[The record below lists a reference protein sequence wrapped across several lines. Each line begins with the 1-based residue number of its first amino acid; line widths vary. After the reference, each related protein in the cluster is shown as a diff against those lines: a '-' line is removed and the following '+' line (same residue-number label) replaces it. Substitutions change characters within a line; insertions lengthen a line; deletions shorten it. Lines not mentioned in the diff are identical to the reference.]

1 MVRSLFILVC
11 HCAFFLFILDKEVSA
26 QEITL
31 SAQIQI
37 APVNRDDLKESHA
50 ILIGN
55 SEYFASEDI
64 ISLPSAD
71 ADIEAIE
78 KLLVERIGYSQD
90 QIHKISGAEF
100 TTRSSLR
107 AEIFRLDETIP
118 RDASVLIYYVG
129 HGFTFEGVQGN
140 FIVPTSFNSRI
151 NAQTTRGA
159 VRLAIEQLVK
169 LETIVSV
176 LSNQGSRDIVLF
188 YNACRND
195 AFDRSSP
202 FSEDSI
208 LQGLGDD
215 YGEIVPSK
223 DFLGIHAFY
232 AAERG
237 GRAIARV
244 DVRNVNESPLTLF
257 GRTLVDILSKTPS
270 ISFDA
275 LKRELNNNTADLLA
289 ATAIRPDQKP
299 RPNYYFN
306 ATQLQRLPDDG
317 FCLAQALLEDGSSA
331 CTNQSGV
338 PFGSE
343 RTAPPSFCTS
353 SFQQWVELTKSEEL
367 VLNYAAHFSSC
378 PGAQGLANSWLAEM
392 RSRWTATNSNTN
404 RCEAIQGFLASYP
417 DTNYTPQANEILESD
432 ACKKPE
438 PEAIFDAVKDQT
450 IAVLKNS
457 PSDEIRQALSRLEA
471 STDARAAYNPMAALL
486 QHSLRLQGCSVS
498 RSGSLSPSTADGH
511 FGPGSASGIER
522 YNSAPSRLDECSVAK
537 PLDRIGSRAQARDIE
552 YFATIWMPDALHNL
566 ETISACVRASSA
578 PVCGCNSDK
587 TFEAIDGICV
597 KKTCPSGQRLS
608 ARTGDCYTPLS
619 CTKSNEV
626 ASGGRCVCRAGY
638 KRNTSGACYEPA
650 NPSPSP
656 TKNCFKVN
664 GSVICD

>member
-1 MVRSLFILVC
+1 M
-11 HCAFFLFILDKEVSA
+11 
-26 QEITL
+26 
-31 SAQIQI
+31 
-37 APVNRDDLKESHA
+37 KESHA

-78 KLLVERIGYSQD
+78 KLLVERIGYSQN
-90 QIHKISGAEF
+90 QIHKVSGAEF

-232 AAERG
+232 AAQRG

-244 DVRNVNESPLTLF
+244 DVGNSNESPLTLF

-270 ISFDA
+270 INFRA
-275 LKRELNNNTADLLA
+275 LEKELHNTTAELLA
-289 ATAIRPDQKP
+289 GTTILPDRKP
-299 RPNYYFN
+299 KPKYDFSS
-306 ATQLQRLPDDG
+306 TLLQRLPDDG

-343 RTAPPSFCTS
+343 STALPSFCTS

-417 DTNYTPQANEILESD
+417 DTDYTPQAQEILESD

-438 PEAIFDAVKDQT
+438 PEAIFSAVKDQT
-450 IAVLKNS
+450 IALLQSS
-457 PSDEIRQALSRLEA
+457 PSDDIKQALSRLEA

-498 RSGSLSPSTADGH
+498 RSGSLSPSTADGQ

-522 YNSAPSRLDECSVAK
+522 FNSARSRLEGCSIARS
-537 PLDRIGSRAQARDIE
+537 LDQIGSRAQSRDIE
-552 YFATIWMPDALHNL
+552 YFATTWLPDALHNL
-566 ETISACVRASSA
+566 ETISACVQASSA
-578 PVCGCNSDK
+578 PVCGCSSDK

-597 KKTCPSGQRLS
+597 KKTCSSGQRLS
-608 ARTGDCYTPLS
+608 ARTGNCYTPLS
-619 CTKSNEV
+619 CTKPNEV
-626 ASGGRCVCRAGY
+626 ASGGRCVCKSGY
-638 KRNTSGACYEPA
+638 TRSTSNDACYKA
-650 NPSPSP
+650 NVVENDP
-656 TKNCFKVN
+656 KNCFKVN
-664 GSVICD
+664 GNVICD